1 MNLEGVKRYKVQ
13 PWKFFI
19 VYRGASYLFSYKH
32 VLAPAANRDRPV
44 ISDEQSVV
52 YRQLHKLQRLWST
65 RVKTLVA
72 NNLWTFGASDLLES
86 IHFSVRRRIFCT
98 PENVKLVNKYYRGR
112 PCSEYHACPFC
123 FARRSR
129 WLYKK
134 AAKFLKDKTIGQR
147 KRLYASCRVSKYFVP
162 ANGFSDTHCWPDG
175 ARQAAVKRIRVR
187 LAQEKKKYKEHI
199 RTLRYNTVGSA
210 WCVVVNPVTAG
221 WDVEVRQLSITTTHY
236 RKSFVQR
243 PKAKKVVMQRL
254 KCDMPEVLDTVL
266 GPFVTYPKGLLYEY
280 DEMAAV
286 ALQARYGLR
295 LFNTTGCFAGK
306 RPNGQNGRRRQ
317 PDPESPPVSD

>member
-13 PWKFFI
+13 PWKFFL
-19 VYRGASYLFSYKH
+19 VYRGASYLFTYKH

-44 ISDEQSVV
+44 VSNEQSVL

-72 NNLWTFGASDLLES
+72 NNLWTFGARDLLES

-112 PCSEYHACPFC
+112 PCSEYHVCPFC

-134 AAKFLKDKTIGQR
+134 AAKFLKDKTVGQR
-147 KRLYASCRVSKYFVP
+147 SRLYAVTRVSKYFVP

-175 ARQAAVKRIRVR
+175 ARQAAAKRIRDR
-187 LAQEKKKYKEHI
+187 LRQELKKYKEYV

-210 WCVVVNPVTAG
+210 WCVVVNPVTGG
-221 WDVEVRQLSITTTHY
+221 WDVEVRQLSITTARY
-236 RKSFVQR
+236 RNSFIRLQ
-243 PKAKKVVMQRL
+243 KAKTA
-254 KCDMPEVLDTVL
+254 VLAKTKLDTEDAWDTVL

-295 LFNTTGCFAGK
+295 LFNTTGCLAGK
-306 RPNGQNGRRRQ
+306 RPNGQNGRSRQ
-317 PDPESPPVSD
+317 PNPESPSVSD

>member
-13 PWKFFI
+13 PWKFFL
-19 VYRGASYLFSYKH
+19 VYRGASYAFSYRH

-44 ISDEQSVV
+44 VSNEQSVL

-72 NNLWTFGASDLLES
+72 NNLWTFGARDLLES

-98 PENVKLVNKYYRGR
+98 PENVKLVNKHYRGR
-112 PCSEYHACPFC
+112 PCSEYHVCPFC

-134 AAKFLKDKTIGQR
+134 AVKFLADKTIGQR
-147 KRLYASCRVSKYFVP
+147 SRLYAVCRVSKYFVP

-175 ARQAAVKRIRVR
+175 ARDASVKRIRDR
-187 LAQEKKKYKEHI
+187 LRQEQKKYKAYVK
-199 RTLRYNTVGSA
+199 TLRYNTVGSA
-210 WCVVVNPVTAG
+210 WYVAVNPVQDG
-221 WDVEVRQLSITTTHY
+221 WDVEVRQLSITAAHY
-236 RKSFVQR
+236 RNSFIKLR
-243 PKAKKVVMQRL
+243 KAKTA
-254 KCDMPEVLDTVL
+254 VLARTKLNAPDAWDTVL
-266 GPFVTYPKGLLYEY
+266 GPFVIYPKGLLYEY

-295 LFNTTGCFAGK
+295 LFHTTGCLAGK

-317 PDPESPPVSD
+317 PDLEPPPVSD

>member
-13 PWKFFI
+13 PWKFFL
-19 VYRGASYLFSYKH
+19 VYRGASYLFSYRH

-44 ISDEQSVV
+44 VSTEQSVL

-72 NNLWTFGASDLLES
+72 NNLWTFGARDLLES

-112 PCSEYHACPFC
+112 PCSEYHVCPFC

-134 AAKFLKDKTIGQR
+134 AAKFLKDKTSGQR
-147 KRLYASCRVSKYFVP
+147 SRFYAVTRVSKYFVP

-175 ARQAAVKRIRVR
+175 AKQAAVKRIRNR
-187 LAQEKKKYKEHI
+187 LRQEQKKYKDYV

-210 WCVVVNPVTAG
+210 WCVVVNPVTDG
-221 WDVEVRQLSITTTHY
+221 WDVEVRQLSITVAHY
-236 RKSFVQR
+236 RNSFIRLQ
-243 PKAKKVVMQRL
+243 KAKTALLAKTKL
-254 KCDMPEVLDTVL
+254 DAADAWDTVL
-266 GPFVTYPKGLLYEY
+266 GPFVAYPKGLLYEY

-286 ALQARYGLR
+286 ALQARYDLR
-295 LFNTTGCFAGK
+295 LFKTTGCLAGK

>member
-13 PWKFFI
+13 PWKFFL

-44 ISDEQSVV
+44 VSDEQSVL

-72 NNLWTFGASDLLES
+72 NNLWTFGARDLLES

-112 PCSEYHACPFC
+112 PCSEYHVCPFC

-134 AAKFLKDKTIGQR
+134 AVKFLADKTTGQR
-147 KRLYASCRVSKYFVP
+147 SRLYAVTRVSKYFVP

-175 ARQAAVKRIRVR
+175 AKQAAVKRIRNR
-187 LAQEKKKYKEHI
+187 LRQELKKYKEYV
-199 RTLRYNTVGSA
+199 RTLRYNTIGSA
-210 WCVVVNPVTAG
+210 WCVVVNPVADG
-221 WDVEVRQLSITTTHY
+221 WDVEVRQLSITAAHY
-236 RKSFVQR
+236 RNSFIRLQ
-243 PKAKKVVMQRL
+243 KAKTA
-254 KCDMPEVLDTVL
+254 VLARTKLDAEDAWDTVL

-280 DEMAAV
+280 DEMAAA

-295 LFNTTGCFAGK
+295 LFNTTGCLAGK
-306 RPNGQNGRRRQ
+306 RPNGQSGRRRQ
-317 PDPESPPVSD
+317 PDSEPPPVSD